1 MKTKQILI
9 ILGTL
14 LSIALLIMVLSR
26 LDWQTFFKTFKTIYL
41 PPLLLAAMIVMINIA
56 LRSLR
61 WNLVARIPLTHIK
74 HFWQAANIGYLGNMI
89 YPARAGEVL
98 KIIAIHHF
106 VPLKLGKA
114 VTSAVL
120 DRVFDMI
127 TVGIFT
133 LLILWIHGQR
143 VDPNLGR
150 SVIGIFILATLSLII
165 LIIYAKALHQQ
176 IQNWSFQTKWQW
188 LQEWLL
194 HALESIQALRQT
206 SHLFPILLI
215 TGLVFTFDYFFAWQV
230 MLALG
235 WSLPFE
241 AAVTVGV
248 FLLLSVSLPSA
259 PGFIG
264 IYQVACV
271 LALKLYGINES
282 VAVAYSIVMQ
292 LLTFLIMGT
301 QGALVTIYCG
311 FNLSQERQQD
321 LSHLPE

>member
-14 LSIALLIMVLSR
+14 LSIALLIMVLYR

-206 SHLFPILLI
+206 SHLFLILLI

>member
-26 LDWQTFFKTFKTIYL
+26 LDWQTFFKTFQTIYL
-41 PPLLLAAMIVMINIA
+41 PPLLLAAMIIMINIA

-61 WNLVARIPLTHIK
+61 WNLVARIPLTHVK

-150 SVIGIFILATLSLII
+150 SVIGIFILATLVLAL
-165 LIIYAKALHQQ
+165 LIIYANTLHQQ
-176 IQNWSFQTKWQW
+176 IQSWSFPTKWQW

-206 SHLFPILLI
+206 SHLFLILLI

-282 VAVAYSIVMQ
+282 IAVAYSIVMQ

>member
-1 MKTKQILI
+1 MNTKKILI

-14 LSIALLIMVLSR
+14 LSIVLLITVFSR
-26 LDWQTFFKTFKTIYL
+26 LDWGTFFRTFQTIHL
-41 PPLLLAAMIVMINIA
+41 PIILLAAVIIMINIA

-61 WNLVARIPLTHIK
+61 WNLVARIPVTHFK

-133 LLILWIHGQR
+133 LLVLWIHSQK

-150 SVIGIFILATLSLII
+150 SVIGVFILATLILTI
-165 LIIYAKALHQQ
+165 LISYANALQIR
-176 IQNWSFQTKWQW
+176 IQNWSFQDKWQW

-194 HALESIQALRQT
+194 HAVEGVQALRQT
-206 SHLFPILLI
+206 SHLFLILFL
-215 TGLVFTFDYFFAWQV
+215 TGLVFMFDYFWAWQV

-248 FLLLSVSLPSA
+248 FILLSVSLPSA

-271 LALKLYGINES
+271 LALKLYGIDES

-292 LLTFLIMGT
+292 LLSFLIMGI
-301 QGALVTIYCG
+301 QGTLVTVYCG

>member
-206 SHLFPILLI
+206 SHLFLILLI

>member
-1 MKTKQILI
+1 MKTKKILI

-14 LSIALLIMVLSR
+14 LSIVLLIVVFSR
-26 LDWQTFFKTFKTIYL
+26 LDWQTFFKTFQTIYL
-41 PPLLLAAMIVMINIA
+41 PQLLLAAMIVMVNIA

-106 VPLKLGKA
+106 VPLKLSKA
-114 VTSAVL
+114 ATSAVL

-133 LLILWIHGQR
+133 LLVFWHHGQR
-143 VDPNLGR
+143 IDPNLGR
-150 SVIGIFILATLSLII
+150 SVIGVFILATLVLII
-165 LIIYAKALHQQ
+165 LIIYANTLHRQ
-176 IQNWSFQTKWQW
+176 IQSWSFPAKWQW
-188 LQEWLL
+188 IQEWLL

-206 SHLFPILLI
+206 SHLFLILLI
-215 TGLVFTFDYFFAWQV
+215 TGSVFMFDYFLAWQV

-271 LALKLYGINES
+271 LALKLYGIDES

-292 LLTFLIMGT
+292 LLTFLVMGT

-311 FNLSQERQQD
+311 FNLSKERQQD

>member
-1 MKTKQILI
+1 MKTKKILI

-14 LSIALLIMVLSR
+14 LSIILLIMVFSR

-41 PPLLLAAMIVMINIA
+41 PPLLLAAMIVMVNIA

-74 HFWQAANIGYLGNMI
+74 HFWQAANIGYLGNII

-133 LLILWIHGQR
+133 LLVLWLHGQR

-150 SVIGIFILATLSLII
+150 SVIGVFILATLVLTI
-165 LIIYAKALHQQ
+165 LIIYANALHRR
-176 IQNWSFQTKWQW
+176 IHSWSFQAKWQW
-188 LQEWLL
+188 IQEWLL
-194 HALESIQALRQT
+194 HALESVQALRQT
-206 SHLFPILLI
+206 SHLFLILLI

-271 LALKLYGINES
+271 LALKLYGIDES